1 MPNAKRD
8 NPSSPDNG
16 SVLGPV
22 LDFLR
27 RHAPFDQMEAADLE
41 FLAKRLE
48 LSFHARGEKITDPA
62 AGPADR
68 FIIIKQGRVRGET
81 PSEDEQVSGNAWE
94 LTPGECFPIG
104 ALLAHRPVRTVHRAA
119 EDALCYELPRADFEK
134 LLKRSAAFND
144 FCTRRLASL
153 LDQAQRRIQASA
165 VTALSGDTALNYRV
179 ADRMQADPVHCAPE
193 TPLREALETMRDQR
207 IGSMIV
213 IDDAQRPAGI
223 FTLKDLLSRVAL
235 DQPDLERETG
245 DVMTADPVTVPVD
258 AYAFEAALK
267 MAEHGVTHL
276 CVVER
281 GKLVGVLSERDLF
294 ALQRVSIG
302 SVSRRI
308 GQADTV
314 DAVASI
320 TPDIHRL
327 IGQMVA
333 QGAEIDQITQ
343 LITLLNDHITQR
355 VITLCERDFDVD
367 DIDYTWLSFGSE
379 GRQEQTLKTDQDNG
393 ILFRVPSGET
403 AEATRERLLPMARQI
418 NEGLARCGFPL
429 CTGNIMASNPECCMS
444 GEEWQRRF
452 DRWIDQGTPE
462 HLLKSSIFFDFRAI
476 TPPLSEVEA
485 LRAHLLKAT
494 ARNSRFRRQ
503 MAANALRIR
512 PPLGVIR
519 DFKLTSG
526 GDHDHTLDLKTNGLT
541 PFVDAARIIALA
553 HEVDSTHTVQRL
565 RGAEDRG
572 ALRKSDV
579 DAWVDAY
586 HYIQFLRVRLHGEQS
601 REGRELSNHIDPDT
615 VSELDRRI
623 LKEAFRQ
630 ARKLQSKLALEYQL

>member
-1 MPNAKRD
+1 MPNAHRD
-8 NPSSPDNG
+8 NSSSADNG

-27 RHAPFDQMEAADLE
+27 RHAPFDQMDPADLE

-48 LSFHARGEKITDPA
+48 LSFHPRGEKITDPE

-94 LTPGECFPIG
+94 LTPGESFPIG

-119 EDALCYELPRADFEK
+119 DDVLCYELPRADFEK
-134 LLKRSAAFND
+134 LLKQSEAFND

-153 LDQAQRRIQASA
+153 LDQAQRRIQANA
-165 VTALSGDTALNYRV
+165 VTDLSGDAALNYRV
-179 ADRMQADPVHCAPE
+179 ADRMQADTVQCAPV
-193 TPLREALETMRDQR
+193 TPLRQALETMRDRR

-213 IDDAQRPAGI
+213 VDDAQRPVGI
-223 FTLKDLLSRVAL
+223 FTLKDLLSRVVLEDSGL
-235 DQPDLERETG
+235 DSPIA
-245 DVMTADPVTVPVD
+245 DVMTTAPITVPVE

-281 GKLVGVLSERDLF
+281 GKLAGVLSERDLF
-294 ALQRVSIG
+294 ALQRISIG

-308 GQADTV
+308 AQADSV
-314 DAVASI
+314 DAVAAI
-320 TPDIHRL
+320 TEDIHRL
-327 IGQMVA
+327 VGQMIA

-343 LITLLNDHITQR
+343 LITLLNDHIAQR
-355 VITLCERDFDVD
+355 VIALCERDFD
-367 DIDYTWLSFGSE
+367 IGGIEYTWLAFGSE

-393 ILFRVPSGET
+393 ILFRVPEGQSPDDIRDT
-403 AEATRERLLPMARQI
+403 LLPMARQI

-429 CTGNIMASNPECCMS
+429 CPGNIMASNPECCLS

-476 TPPLSEVEA
+476 TPPLPEVDA
-485 LRAHLLKAT
+485 LREHLLKAT

-512 PPLGVIR
+512 PPLGLIR

-541 PFVDAARIIALA
+541 PFVDGARIIALA
-553 HEVDSTHTVQRL
+553 HEVDATHTVERL
-565 RGAEDRG
+565 RGAEARG
-572 ALRKSDV
+572 ALRKTDV

-586 HYIQFLRVRLHGEQS
+586 HYIQFLRMRLHGEQG

-615 VSELDRRI
+615 LSELDRRI

>member
-1 MPNAKRD
+1 MADPKPD
-8 NPSSPDNG
+8 NQTQNG

-48 LSFHARGEKITDPA
+48 LGFHARGAKITDPA

-94 LTPGECFPIG
+94 LVPGECFPIG

-119 EDALCYELPRADFEK
+119 EDCFCYELRRDDFEK

-153 LDQAQRRIQASA
+153 LDQAQRRIQAST

-179 ADRMQADPVHCAPE
+179 SDRMQAQTVCC
-193 TPLREALETMRDQR
+193 TPGTVLGEALATMREHAV
-207 IGSMIV
+207 GSIIV
-213 IDDAQRPAGI
+213 VDEANHPLGI
-223 FTLKDLLSRVAL
+223 FTLKDLLGRVVL
-235 DQPDLERETG
+235 DERRLDTPIAE
-245 DVMTADPVTVPVD
+245 VMTPDPISIPAD

-281 GKLVGVLSERDLF
+281 GRLAGVLSERDLF
-294 ALQRVSIG
+294 ALQQISIG

-308 GQADTV
+308 TGAGSV
-314 DAVASI
+314 AAVAQVAG
-320 TPDIHRL
+320 DIPKL
-327 IGQMVA
+327 VSQMIA

-343 LITLLNDHITQR
+343 LITQLNDHIAQR
-355 VITLCERDFDVD
+355 VITLCEQDFEVG
-367 DIDYTWLSFGSE
+367 DIDYTWLAFGSE

-393 ILFRVPSGET
+393 ILFRVAEGQDAET
-403 AEATRERLLPMARQI
+403 LRQRLLPLARQI
-418 NEGLARCGFPL
+418 NEGLAECGFPL
-429 CTGNIMASNPECCMS
+429 CPGNIMAGNPECCLS
-444 GEEWQRRF
+444 AQEWRARF

-462 HLLKSSIFFDFRAI
+462 HLLKSAIFFDFRPI
-476 TPPLSEVEA
+476 TPPLSEVDE
-485 LRAHLLKAT
+485 LRAHLLRT
-494 ARNSRFRRQ
+494 TGRNSRFRRQ

-519 DFKLTSG
+519 DFKLASG

-541 PFVDAARIIALA
+541 PFVDGARIIALGA
-553 HEVDSTHTVQRL
+553 EVDATRTVARL
-565 RGAEDRG
+565 RGAQENG
-572 ALRKSDV
+572 KLRKPDV

-586 HYIQFLRVRLHGEQS
+586 HYIQFLRMRLHAEQL
-601 REGRELSNHIDPDT
+601 REDRELSNRIDPDT
-615 VSELDRRI
+615 LSELDRRI

>member
-1 MPNAKRD
+1 MSNVKRD
-8 NPSSPDNG
+8 NQSPPQAG

-27 RHAPFDQMEAADLE
+27 RHAPFDQMEATDLE

-62 AGPADR
+62 SGPADR

-81 PSEDEQVSGNAWE
+81 PSEDEQISGNAWE

-104 ALLAHRPVRTVHRAA
+104 ALLARRPVRTVHRAA
-119 EDALCYELPRADFEK
+119 EDCFCFELPRADFEK
-134 LLKRSAAFND
+134 LLKRSGAFND

-153 LDQAQRRIQASA
+153 LDQAHRRMQANA

-179 ADRMQADPVHCAPE
+179 ADRMQGDVVQCEPGAPIAE
-193 TPLREALETMRDQR
+193 VLRTMRDR
-207 IGSMIV
+207 RVGSMIV
-213 IDDAQRPAGI
+213 VDDAQHPVGI
-223 FTLKDLLSRVAL
+223 FTLKDLLGRVVLEGDRL
-235 DQPDLERETG
+235 DAPITE
-245 DVMTADPVTVPVD
+245 VMTRNPVTIATD

-281 GKLVGVLSERDLF
+281 GKLAGVLSERDLF
-294 ALQRVSIG
+294 ALQRISIG

-308 GQADTV
+308 TQAESV
-314 DAVASI
+314 SAVAQI
-320 TPDIHRL
+320 TGDIHRL
-327 IGQMVA
+327 VGQMIA

-355 VITLCERDFDVD
+355 VITLVARDFGND
-367 DIDYTWLSFGSE
+367 DIEYTWLSFGSE

-393 ILFRVPSGET
+393 ILFRVPEGQTEDRV
-403 AEATRERLLPMARQI
+403 RERLLPMARKI
-418 NEGLARCGFPL
+418 NEALAECGFPL
-429 CTGNIMASNPECCMS
+429 CPGNIMASNPECCLS
-444 GEEWQRRF
+444 GNEWQHRF
-452 DRWIDQGTPE
+452 ERWIDQGTPE
-462 HLLKSSIFFDFRAI
+462 HLLMSSIFFDFRAI
-476 TPPLSEVEA
+476 TAALPEVET
-485 LRAHLLKAT
+485 LRQHLLKVT

-519 DFKLTSG
+519 DFKLSSG

-553 HEVDSTHTVQRL
+553 YEVNATHTVARL
-565 RGAEDRG
+565 RGAQAGG
-572 ALRKSDV
+572 ALHKSDV

-586 HYIQFLRVRLHGEQS
+586 HYIQFLRMRLHGEQG
-601 REGRELSNHIDPDT
+601 RAGRELSNHIDPDT
-615 VSELDRRI
+615 LSELDRRI

-630 ARKLQSKLALEYQL
+630 ARKLQSKLTLEYQL